1 MEYVRYTQQINPLK
15 YDFNG
20 IEVIIGIK
28 HVLDL
33 K

>member
-1 MEYVRYTQQINPLK
+1 MEYARYTPANPLK
-15 YDFNG
+15 YDFNR

>member
-1 MEYVRYTQQINPLK
+1 MLDIQQQINPLK